1 MCRVY
6 FHQATMGKSNQKIYL
21 SFMPDFHASPSCQ
34 ALPKVL
40 DIQEIHHGFQEY
52 GKHQKLYIIYYNL
65 CTIDKS

>member
-34 ALPKVL
+34 ALPEVL
-40 DIQEIHHGFQEY
+40 DIQEIHHGFQE
-52 GKHQKLYIIYYNL
+52 
-65 CTIDKS
+65 